1 MIRYRYN
8 RQVTPPAPM
17 VTVTLCGVDGSPLSM
32 DVAAQL
38 DTGADRTVVPWEP
51 VQRLGASLRRTI
63 MLSGYAGEIVEV
75 ATALLDIRL
84 HDLPAVRVEVAV
96 DHRIAEVLLGRDF
109 LNRFRIVLDGPE
121 LMLEMS

>member
-8 RQVTPPAPM
+8 RQVNPPAPM
-17 VTVTLCGVDGSPLSM
+17 VNVTLCGVDGSPLSM

>member
-1 MIRYRYN
+1 
-8 RQVTPPAPM
+8 M
-17 VTVTLCGVDGSPLSM
+17 VNVTLCGVEGSPLSM
-32 DVAAQL
+32 DAAAQL

-84 HDLPAVRVEVAV
+84 HDLPALRVEVAV